1 MSDFSPGQ
9 RWISDG
15 EAELGLGTILSCDAR
30 SVTVL
35 FGASQETRTYSSRQ
49 APLTRVAFG
58 SGDRIR
64 AADGWSLTVD
74 DSKEVDGLIVYIGE
88 SDRGELTELPE
99 AQLADTMQFDQA
111 RDRLLTGQ
119 VDRNDWF
126 DLRFRTL
133 HHCHR
138 VEQNSALGL
147 AGPRIDLIPHQLYI
161 ADEVARRHAPRV
173 LLADEVGLGKTIEAG
188 LILHRLLLTG
198 RAERALILVPASL
211 THQWLVELLRRFAL
225 EVTLL
230 DEQQSQAHGT
240 ANPFETGQLVLA
252 SQDWLFANPHRQ
264 SQALACDWDLL
275 IVDEAHHLD
284 WSPAQVGPGY
294 ACVEQLAGHSDGV
307 LLLTAT
313 PEQMGLESH
322 FARLRLLD
330 PDRYH
335 SLDAFREEEAHYVA
349 VAEAIEALERLPG
362 TAADRERV
370 TAVVAEPDSLALL
383 DTLANPESS
392 AAQQAS
398 ARDRL
403 REQLLDRHGTGRVM
417 FRNSRRHVGGFP
429 ERRLHVSELEPP
441 SAYRRVLR
449 KLERDE
455 DYLDELLIET
465 GLDHPDVLI
474 YPDAMY
480 RALTDDPLNAEPWW
494 QIDPRVS
501 WLLERLSDD
510 SGSGFAGDKVLV
522 IAHGRETA
530 QGLAEALR
538 VLGGFHA
545 PVFHE
550 GLSLVERDRAAAA
563 FADEESGC
571 QVLVCS
577 EIGSEG
583 RNFQFCRH
591 LVMFDLPQHPDQ
603 LEQRIGRLDRIGQR
617 HAIEIHVPLFAAS
630 PGARLLRW
638 YREGMDAF
646 SAPHGLGNELFD
658 AFGDAMADALLDDE
672 SLDEVIAETRA
683 LFDSRRTERDA
694 GRNRLLELN
703 ACRHER
709 ADAVAAAIRAL
720 DEDRALPRYL
730 EQALD
735 IFGVD
740 SRELGGGPSSVERRD
755 GNDSSA
761 RKAPNTDGQALLAK
775 RMGKPRVIAETGA
788 GQHGVATATVAA
800 RLGLDCQVYMGAE
813 DVQRQSLNV
822 YRMKLLGAEVVPVT
836 SGSRTLKDAM
846 NEAMRDWVSNVD
858 HTHYIIG
865 TVAGPDPY
873 PRLVRD
879 FQAVIGE
886 ETRAQCLEQLGRLP
900 DVLVACV
907 GGGSNAIGLFHPF
920 IDDRAVR
927 LVGVEAGGLG
937 IASGR
942 HAAPLNAGRVGVLH
956 GNRTYLMEDDDG
968 QIIETHSISA
978 GLDYP
983 GVGPEHAHL
992 KDIGRAEYDAVTD
1005 DEAMRAFRRLNRS
1018 EGILPALE
1026 TSHALAWVEREAP
1039 KMTPEQVVVVNLSGR
1054 GDKDILTVARLDGIE
1069 L

>member
-15 EAELGLGTILSCDAR
+15 EADLGLGTILSCDHR

-58 SGDRIR
+58 SGDRIQSS
-64 AADGWSLTVD
+64 DGWHLTVD

-88 SDRGELTELPE
+88 DDQGELRELPE
-99 AQLADTMQFDQA
+99 ARLADTMQFDQA

-133 HHCHR
+133 HHHHR
-138 VEQNSALGL
+138 IEQNPALGL

-188 LILHRLLLTG
+188 LILHRMLLTG
-198 RAERALILVPASL
+198 RAQRALILVPPSL

-230 DEQQSQAHGT
+230 DEQQSLAQAES
-240 ANPFETGQLVLA
+240 NPFESGQLILA
-252 SQDWLFANPHRQ
+252 SQEWLFANPHRQ
-264 SQALACDWDLL
+264 EQAASSDWDLL

-284 WSPAQVGPGY
+284 WSADQVGPGY
-294 ACVEQLAGHSDGV
+294 ACVERLAKAVPGV

-335 SLDAFREEEAHYVA
+335 SLDAFRDEEQHYVE
-349 VAEAIEALERLPG
+349 VAQSIDALEALPAGGREARSSV
-362 TAADRERV
+362 AAVID
-370 TAVVAEPDSLALL
+370 EPDSLALL
-383 DTLANPESS
+383 DLLSNPECG

-398 ARDRL
+398 ARDQL

-429 ERRLHVSELEPP
+429 ERRLHLAALTLP

-474 YPDAMY
+474 YPDATY
-480 RALTDDPLNAEPWW
+480 RALSDDPLNAEPWW
-494 QIDPRVS
+494 QFDPRVT
-501 WLLERLSDD
+501 WLLERLADD
-510 SGSGFAGDKVLV
+510 SEQGFANDKVLV

-538 VLGGFHA
+538 VLGGLHA

-550 GLSLVERDRAAAA
+550 GLTLVERDRAAAA
-563 FADEESGC
+563 FADEEEGS

-617 HAIEIHVPLFAAS
+617 HAIEIHVPLFEAS
-630 PGARLLRW
+630 PGERLLRW
-638 YREGMDAF
+638 FSEGMEAF
-646 SAPHGLGNELFD
+646 ASPHGVGNELFD
-658 AFGDAMADALLDDE
+658 AFGDALAEALLDDE
-672 SLDEVIAETRA
+672 ALEDVISETRA
-683 LFDSRRTERDA
+683 LFENRLAQRDA

-703 ACRHER
+703 ACRPAR
-709 ADAVAAAIRAL
+709 AEAVAAAIRELDDDPAL
-720 DEDRALPRYL
+720 TRYL
-730 EQALD
+730 DQALD

-740 SRELGGGPSSVERRD
+740 GQELGGGLLHLQPGPQMLD
-755 GNDSSA
+755 GL
-761 RKAPNTDGQALLAK
+761 PGLAK
-775 RMGKPRVIAETGA
+775 GEEGF
-788 GQHGVATATVAA
+788 TATLSRERALA
-800 RLGLDCQVYMGAE
+800 RD
-813 DVQRQSLNV
+813 DVQRLSWEHPLLREMMARILDGTMGNTALALLQHPAIPAGRLMTELVFRTYCPAPRRLHVNRFLPPTAVRVLLDESGAVLSDKVSFTGLSKNLRKVKKAMARDLIRSRHDQLRELLVLGEQEAERELPSIVEGAQVRMRRELDGELARLEALARLNPAV
-822 YRMKLLGAEVVPVT
+822 REAELEALRRERGELDAAIDGTRLRLDAVRVIVT
-836 SGSRTLKDAM
+836 
-846 NEAMRDWVSNVD
+846 V
-858 HTHYIIG
+858 
-865 TVAGPDPY
+865 
-873 PRLVRD
+873 
-879 FQAVIGE
+879 GE
-886 ETRAQCLEQLGRLP
+886 ESR
-900 DVLVACV
+900 
-907 GGGSNAIGLFHPF
+907 
-920 IDDRAVR
+920 
-927 LVGVEAGGLG
+927 
-937 IASGR
+937 
-942 HAAPLNAGRVGVLH
+942 
-956 GNRTYLMEDDDG
+956 
-968 QIIETHSISA
+968 
-978 GLDYP
+978 
-983 GVGPEHAHL
+983 
-992 KDIGRAEYDAVTD
+992 
-1005 DEAMRAFRRLNRS
+1005 
-1018 EGILPALE
+1018 
-1026 TSHALAWVEREAP
+1026 
-1039 KMTPEQVVVVNLSGR
+1039 
-1054 GDKDILTVARLDGIE
+1054 
-1069 L
+1069 